1 MFEITFAMI
10 KPDITQSKSSGKI
23 ITMIEENGFE
33 ILTLQQGVLSKEL
46 AERFYAMHKDQPF
59 FQELIEFITSGPV
72 ITMALAKENAI
83 AQWRNLMG
91 ETDPAKDR
99 EEFVKR
105 LQHTFDYCRRINER
119 DFKMAVI
126 SNDSVVMKKYS
137 DNALIWEDAKNKVI
151 SQYDLAPDEASKRVV
166 VGSVTTQGLPA

>member
-91 ETDPAKDR
+91 ETDPAKAAEKTIR
-99 EEFVKR
+99 K
-105 LQHTFDYCRRINER
+105 LHGTNI
-119 DFKMAVI
+119 
-126 SNDSVVMKKYS
+126 S
-137 DNALIWEDAKNKVI
+137 DNAVHGSDAPETALQELSIFFPSLIQEIQQAQAKA
-151 SQYDLAPDEASKRVV
+151 Q
-166 VGSVTTQGLPA
+166 Q